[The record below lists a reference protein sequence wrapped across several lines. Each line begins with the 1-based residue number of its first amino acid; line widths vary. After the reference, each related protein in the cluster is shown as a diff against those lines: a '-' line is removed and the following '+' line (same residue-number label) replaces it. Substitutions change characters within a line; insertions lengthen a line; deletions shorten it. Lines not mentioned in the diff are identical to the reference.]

1 MDESD
6 HLGDQLSRNPPARPF
21 LGSATILPVEL
32 RGITCRFGRKAVLRG
47 VDLEVRSGE
56 IVGLLGQNGAGKT
69 TLFSILVGLRQPD
82 GGVRSFAG
90 REHEEIELEVRAR
103 LAWLAH
109 SPQIYP
115 LLSARENVELFVELA
130 GELRPQ
136 DARDPVATLE
146 RLGLGEVIDRPVG
159 TFSRGMAQR
168 VALARALA
176 LAPELLVLDEPF
188 TALDRAGRSL
198 LAELLRA
205 EAAAGRAVLLSS
217 HDLDVVAQVVERAL
231 LLDGGVICGE
241 ARRQPGD
248 DDEGFRRRIVAL
260 G

>member
-1 MDESD
+1 MGE
-6 HLGDQLSRNPPARPF
+6 
-21 LGSATILPVEL
+21 TILPVEL

-82 GGVRSFAG
+82 GGVRRFAG
-90 REHEEIELEVRAR
+90 RDHAEVELEVRAR

-109 SPQIYP
+109 NPQIYP
-115 LLSARENVELFVELA
+115 LLSARENVELFVDLA
-130 GELRPQ
+130 GDTRPAG
-136 DARDPVATLE
+136 AREPVAALE
-146 RLGLGEVIDRPVG
+146 QLGLAEVVDRPVG

-176 LAPELLVLDEPF
+176 LGPELLILDEPF
-188 TALDRAGRSL
+188 TALDRSGRAL
-198 LAELLRA
+198 LAELIRA
-205 EAAAGRAVLLSS
+205 EARAGAAVLLSS
-217 HDLDVVAQVVERAL
+217 HDLDVVAGVVDRAL
-231 LLDGGVICGE
+231 LLDGGVIAGE
-241 ARRQPGD
+241 ARREQGD
-248 DDEGFRRRIVAL
+248 DDDGFRRRIVAL

>member
-1 MDESD
+1 V
-6 HLGDQLSRNPPARPF
+6 
-21 LGSATILPVEL
+21 SATILPVEL

-56 IVGLLGQNGAGKT
+56 VVGLLGQNGAGKT

-82 GGVRSFAG
+82 DGVRRFGG
-90 REHEEIELEVRAR
+90 REHVEVELEVRAR

-115 LLSARENVELFVELA
+115 LLSARENVELFVDLA
-130 GELRPQ
+130 GDIG
-136 DARDPVATLE
+136 DARRGGARDIVAMLE
-146 RLGLGEVIDRPVG
+146 RLGLGEVVDRPVG

-188 TALDRAGRSL
+188 TALDRGGRAL
-198 LAELLRA
+198 LGELIRA
-205 EAAAGRAVLLSS
+205 EARAGGAVLLSS
-217 HDLDVVAQVVERAL
+217 HDLDVVANVVDRVL
-231 LLDGGVICGE
+231 LLDGGVIGGE
-241 ARRQPGD
+241 ARRDAGD
-248 DDEGFRRRIVAL
+248 DDEAFRRRIVAL